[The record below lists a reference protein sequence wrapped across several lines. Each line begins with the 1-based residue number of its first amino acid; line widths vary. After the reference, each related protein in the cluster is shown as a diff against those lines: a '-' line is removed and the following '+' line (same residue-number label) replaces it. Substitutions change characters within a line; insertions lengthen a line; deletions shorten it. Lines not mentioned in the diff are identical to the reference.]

1 MKYDFDFI
9 VIGAGSG
16 GVRASRIAA
25 KHGARVAVIENSELG
40 GTCVNLGCIPKK
52 LFAYASQYHE
62 TQKEAAG
69 YGWQFN
75 TGQFNWDTLRENKNK
90 DIKRLNQIYEKL
102 LLDSSVTIIRG
113 LAEFIDPHTLH
124 VNNKKYTAHHIL
136 IATGSKAFVPQ
147 IPGHEYAITS
157 DQAFHLPQLPKKATI
172 VGGGYI
178 AVEFA
183 SIFNGLGV
191 ETTLAYRGDLLLRG
205 FDLSI
210 REFIA
215 DELAKKGINLLF
227 NHEIKSI
234 TKNETDLILF
244 ATGRNPN
251 IHHLKLDHINIH
263 LRDDNSIITNEFYQT
278 NIPHIYA
285 VGDVIGGPQLTP
297 LAIAQGHIVAD
308 NLFSGTKRTLKST
321 LIPTAVFCEP
331 NIGTV
336 GLTEEQAREAFDDV
350 MIYKST
356 FRALKHTLTLSSE
369 KTFMKLIVDKKSDK
383 ILGIHMVGEHA
394 GEIIQGF
401 AAAMQ
406 AGATKADFDNT
417 LAIHP
422 SSAEEFVLMR

>member
-25 KHGARVAVIENSELG
+25 KHGARVAVIEQSDLG
-40 GTCVNLGCIPKK
+40 GTCVNVGCIPKK

-62 TQKEAAG
+62 TQKNAQG
-69 YGWQFN
+69 YGWQFE
-75 TGQFNWDTLRENKNK
+75 TRAFHWDQLRDNKNK
-90 DIKRLNQIYEKL
+90 EIKRLNQIYEKL
-102 LLDSSVTIIRG
+102 LIDAGVEIIRG
-113 LAEFIDPHTLH
+113 SAEFVDAHTIS
-124 VNNKKYTAHHIL
+124 VNGKHHSAKNIL

-147 IPGHEYAITS
+147 MPGHEYAITS
-157 DQAFHLPQLPKKATI
+157 DQAFYLPRLPHKITI

-191 ETTLAYRGDLLLRG
+191 ETTLAYRSDLLLRG
-205 FDLSI
+205 FDNGVQ
-210 REFIA
+210 EFIA
-215 DELAKKGINLLF
+215 QELTKKGIQLLAH
-227 NHEIKSI
+227 HEIKKI
-234 TKNETDLILF
+234 EPTQTDLVLF
-244 ATGRNPN
+244 ATGRIPN
-251 IHHLKLDHINIH
+251 VDTLKLDNISLS
-263 LRDDNSIITNEFYQT
+263 LRDDKSIIVNEWYQT

-308 NLFSGTKRTLKST
+308 NLFSNMNRRLHSD
-321 LIPTAVFCEP
+321 LIPTAVFCDP
-331 NIGTV
+331 NIASV
-336 GLTEEQAREAFDDV
+336 GLTETEAKKQYDDIK
-350 MIYKST
+350 IYQT
-356 FRALKHTLTLSSE
+356 NFRALKHTLTGSDE
-369 KTFMKLIVDKKSDK
+369 KTFMKLIVDQKTDK
-383 ILGIHMVGEHA
+383 VLGIHMVGENA

-401 AAAMQ
+401 ATAMQ

-422 SSAEEFVLMR
+422 TSAEEFVLMP